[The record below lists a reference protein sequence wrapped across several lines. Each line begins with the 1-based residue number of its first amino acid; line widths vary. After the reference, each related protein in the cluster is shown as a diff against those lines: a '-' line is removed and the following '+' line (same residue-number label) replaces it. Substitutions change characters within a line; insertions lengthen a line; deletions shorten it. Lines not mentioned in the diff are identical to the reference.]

1 MAAFDDRKTKWK
13 QSTVFV
19 QVAANTLY
27 QARRNIFLELLLSS
41 YDKNT
46 NGKRCPHFGNRK

>member
-1 MAAFDDRKTKWK
+1 MIEKESRNKV
-13 QSTVFV
+13 QFV
-19 QVAANTLY
+19 QVAADTLY